1 MEILRGVEIHAKP
14 HERPPYKRGIAELAA
29 TTARL
34 YLDGQLPLEIG
45 LNKPQDIFDKNSRGR
60 PRVSAECG
68 LIAVDGRHVRQIRN
82 ERRISVRNLHLS
94 RARLSQI
101 ENSTEP
107 CRLQSVNAAQLASDL
122 GVGISELLATPTSGE
137 RD

>member
-1 MEILRGVEIHAKP
+1 
-14 HERPPYKRGIAELAA
+14 
-29 TTARL
+29 
-34 YLDGQLPLEIG
+34 
-45 LNKPQDIFDKNSRGR
+45 
-60 PRVSAECG
+60 
-68 LIAVDGRHVRQIRN
+68 
-82 ERRISVRNLHLS
+82 VRNLHLS